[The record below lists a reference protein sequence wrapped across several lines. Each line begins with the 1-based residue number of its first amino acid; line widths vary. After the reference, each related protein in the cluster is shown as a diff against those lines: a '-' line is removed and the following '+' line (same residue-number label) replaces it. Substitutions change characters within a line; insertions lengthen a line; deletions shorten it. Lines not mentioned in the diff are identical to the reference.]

1 MDPQTEAE
9 QIAQEVDLA
18 TLQCE
23 IDQLSKEI
31 KLKTVRDEFS
41 KWLYLPQMDVLD
53 VILATCCS
61 VRYTDDPLWLFLV
74 GPPSSGKTELLRAMY
89 AQDNIIV
96 DSLTAHTLVSGL
108 RRVTAADPSLF
119 SRINNKTLV
128 IKDFTNILSLQRE
141 DASLIYAQ
149 LRNAYD
155 GYYTFSCGTF
165 SPPVTYLTHFAL
177 CAGVTSI
184 IDHHWSVRRM
194 LGERFLYW
202 RLPLV
207 DEIELS
213 KAMLKNRQRYPQMR
227 RQLMIHAGAFLQKYK
242 DLVNKVA
249 RPQRSE
255 EMTKQLTELAIM
267 ATKLRSPVY
276 RDEYTREIMDYPE
289 KEGLLRLLGQLCLL
303 GEALCLIREKTVFGP
318 DEYKILYKTAVD
330 TIPPSRWALIKE
342 LAVGSLSV
350 TSELAERVDLPTT
363 TCRRN
368 LEDLTALH
376 VCQRF
381 GDNPHQWCLDEEFL
395 NYYEATKPE
404 QAKNVA
410 SL

>member
-1 MDPQTEAE
+1 
-9 QIAQEVDLA
+9 
-18 TLQCE
+18 
-23 IDQLSKEI
+23 
-31 KLKTVRDEFS
+31 
-41 KWLYLPQMDVLD
+41 
-53 VILATCCS
+53 
-61 VRYTDDPLWLFLV
+61 
-74 GPPSSGKTELLRAMY
+74 
-89 AQDNIIV
+89 
-96 DSLTAHTLVSGL
+96 
-108 RRVTAADPSLF
+108 
-119 SRINNKTLV
+119 
-128 IKDFTNILSLQRE
+128 
-141 DASLIYAQ
+141 
-149 LRNAYD
+149 
-155 GYYTFSCGTF
+155 
-165 SPPVTYLTHFAL
+165 
-177 CAGVTSI
+177 
-184 IDHHWSVRRM
+184 
-194 LGERFLYW
+194 
-202 RLPLV
+202 
-207 DEIELS
+207 
-213 KAMLKNRQRYPQMR
+213 
-227 RQLMIHAGAFLQKYK
+227 MIHAGAFLQKYK